1 MNTPLSEK
9 LIPFGTT
16 IFSEMTRLAQAHG
29 AINLAQGFPD
39 FDGPPE
45 IVEAA
50 VAALRQGENQ
60 YARSQGHPRLV
71 QAVAD
76 RYARH
81 YGMHFDPMTEVGVYS
96 GCTEGLM
103 AAMQGLLNPG
113 DEVVLF
119 EPYYDSYPVCVAM
132 AGARARFCTLRAPDF
147 AFDPAA
153 FEAAI
158 TPRTRLVVLNTPHNP
173 TGKVFTADE
182 LRVFAEI
189 CVRHDL
195 LVLAD
200 EVYEHLTYAPHV
212 HVPVATA
219 PGLAARTLTLSS
231 AGKTFSLTG
240 WKVGWGVGPAPLVA
254 AAQAAHQFMTFSTA
268 TPLQAGLA
276 AALNALD
283 DDFFVRLTA
292 EYTARRDFL
301 VRALEGV
308 GFRVRPPRG
317 HVLHSLRARRRLG
330 GRRPLVRASPRHGDR
345 GRRHPAERFLRC
357 LGRRTAP
364 DSLRVLQTGRDTDRR
379 CGAPV
384 APAAGG
390 GDLGMTRIA
399 GVQMDL
405 VWEDP
410 QANFTRA
417 AARIADAAAG
427 GARLVVLPEMFA
439 TGFSMRA
446 QPMAA
451 HADATI
457 HFLSAAA
464 KRHGLDLVGGFA
476 DPCPALPRNAAAHF
490 GPDGAEKARYHKIHP
505 FSLAREQEHFAGGDR
520 LFVTAVDGLRVCTV
534 ICYDLRFPEIF
545 RAVADRTDLF
555 VVIANW
561 PEARREAWSTL
572 LRARAIENQCFV
584 LGVNRVGVGN
594 GLAYVG
600 DSALIGPTGDVRSAA
615 AGCEALV
622 GGEITADEVSDV
634 RRRFGFLADRRPDVY
649 ARLT

>member
-1 MNTPLSEK
+1 VNTPLSEK

-308 GFRVRPPRG
+308 GFRVRPPAGTYFILCELGDVWAGDDRSFAHHLVTEIG
-317 HVLHSLRARRRLG
+317 VAAIPPSVFYGASDDGRRLI
-330 GRRPLVRASPRHGDR
+330 RFAFCKRDATLTAA
-345 GRRHPAERFLRC
+345 AERLSRLR
-357 LGRRTAP
+357 
-364 DSLRVLQTGRDTDRR
+364 
-379 CGAPV
+379 
-384 APAAGG
+384 PAGE
-390 GDLGMTRIA
+390 T
-399 GVQMDL
+399 
-405 VWEDP
+405 
-410 QANFTRA
+410 
-417 AARIADAAAG
+417 
-427 GARLVVLPEMFA
+427 
-439 TGFSMRA
+439 
-446 QPMAA
+446 
-451 HADATI
+451 
-457 HFLSAAA
+457 SA
-464 KRHGLDLVGGFA
+464 
-476 DPCPALPRNAAAHF
+476 
-490 GPDGAEKARYHKIHP
+490 
-505 FSLAREQEHFAGGDR
+505 
-520 LFVTAVDGLRVCTV
+520 
-534 ICYDLRFPEIF
+534 
-545 RAVADRTDLF
+545 
-555 VVIANW
+555 
-561 PEARREAWSTL
+561 
-572 LRARAIENQCFV
+572 
-584 LGVNRVGVGN
+584 
-594 GLAYVG
+594 
-600 DSALIGPTGDVRSAA
+600 
-615 AGCEALV
+615 
-622 GGEITADEVSDV
+622 
-634 RRRFGFLADRRPDVY
+634 
-649 ARLT
+649 